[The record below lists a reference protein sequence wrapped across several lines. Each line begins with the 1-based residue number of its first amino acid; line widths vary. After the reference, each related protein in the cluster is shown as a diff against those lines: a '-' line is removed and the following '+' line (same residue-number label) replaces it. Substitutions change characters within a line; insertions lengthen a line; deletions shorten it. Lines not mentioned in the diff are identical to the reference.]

1 MKITEVRD
9 GFIKIAADEN
19 IYLSSFVRVAGMG
32 KDYIAQI
39 NSLKKVNNVRIAY
52 AKILFIMRDE
62 LLYNYDNTDPEPDAE
77 IKPFTLDILNNS
89 INAKK
94 PVITGKTLDNSGNI
108 IMDLSAFNKKMLIS
122 VDDID
127 LNNLFV
133 TNLTKQFENLGLNTV
148 IIDTCKIIKS
158 QKYTAGKDFKLPLN
172 KASLQ
177 YLYQACLNEATPDSR
192 QMITSVFD
200 DINEYFDSVP
210 FVPFGA
216 FKSVVDDIV
225 DKQHVFKLFVLKNK
239 LSFLGRLGYFAE
251 NASEADSL
259 GKILESK
266 NPVIDISSLDSAFQN
281 YYLEY
286 IYSNLNA
293 DKYQV
298 MLETSNIVSKKS
310 LKMVISESDIPTTL
324 IVNPKYRYINDIKSM
339 FDNFI
344 IEPTIDN
351 KSVFRVYNSFLSSM
365 ESDTYLITGEG
376 INYIPVI
383 SKSVV
388 IDDVAS
394 PVPEKKD
401 AEGTY
406 VTQIKEVSAL
416 EKDIENTEKN
426 EQEEVFSKD
435 EIIAN
440 IEQKSDEIIDS
451 ISEDTEDIQS
461 VELFTDEEIEE
472 DADYDEEDTED
483 ESEDIVIED
492 ESDEEDVI
500 EPEYNEITEES
511 ASDDEVVPV
520 SADDEIKESQ
530 DSEITELNPTDIM
543 SETVELSLS
552 DSTGVDETD
561 TVVYE
566 DENLETIDLIDD
578 EQNLEIENIT
588 ISELNPEQLTEE
600 NGLEEDLT
608 SSDLDISEADDT
620 IALSDFDSG
629 INEEFASEES
639 SDDSLP
645 EHEEISID
653 DLMSDDNI
661 TSELDDIVEL
671 DPDEGSENDII
682 IDISDEENINIDE
695 EVDRQ
700 IVEDVDK
707 VYTTIK
713 ESDDSDISD
722 SDLDFIDEL
731 NSDDEGDDLI
741 EEYSGDILE
750 QPQESIIPEKQ
761 ATERSPEILE
771 KRDSDTPIVPV
782 YDADIP
788 QEDMVISDSIQ
799 QGDAVVHAKYGNG
812 IVEKMIKYGT
822 KTLFSINFE
831 NIGRRL
837 LDPTLTEIKKM

>member
-19 IYLSSFVRVAGMG
+19 IYLSSFVRVSGTG

-39 NSLKKVNNVRIAY
+39 NSLKKVNNIRIAY

-62 LLYNYDNTDPEPDAE
+62 LLYNYDNTDPEQDAE

-94 PVITGKTLDNSGNI
+94 PVITGKTLDNSGNV

-122 VDDID
+122 VDDIN
-127 LNNLFV
+127 LNNLLV
-133 TNLTKQFENLGLNTV
+133 SNLTKQFENLGLNTV
-148 IIDTCKIIKS
+148 IIDTSKIVKS

-172 KASLQ
+172 KVSLQ
-177 YLYQACLNEATPDSR
+177 YLCQACLNEATPDSR
-192 QMITSVFD
+192 QMIASVFD
-200 DINEYFDSVP
+200 DISEYFDSVP
-210 FVPFGA
+210 FVPFGV
-216 FKSVVDDIV
+216 FKSVVDDMV
-225 DKQHVFKLFVLKNK
+225 DKQHVFRLFVLKNK
-239 LSFLGRLGYFAE
+239 LSFLSKLGYFAE
-251 NASEADSL
+251 NTAEADSL

-286 IYSNLNA
+286 IYSKLNA

-298 MLETSNIVSKKS
+298 MMETSNIVSKKS

-351 KSVFRVYNSFLSSM
+351 KSVFYVYNSFLSSM
-365 ESDTYLITGEG
+365 ENDTYLITGEG

-383 SKSVV
+383 SRAVV
-388 IDDVAS
+388 IDDVVS
-394 PVPEKKD
+394 PAAESEYVED
-401 AEGTY
+401 ACD
-406 VTQIKEVSAL
+406 TQIEDVPAS
-416 EKDIENTEKN
+416 EGNYENTAEDG
-426 EQEEVFSKD
+426 QEDVLSKD

-451 ISEDTEDIQS
+451 FSEDTEDIQS
-461 VELFTDEEIEE
+461 VNLFTDEENE
-472 DADYDEEDTED
+472 DDDTDYDVDDTEN
-483 ESEDIVIED
+483 ESVDIVIED
-492 ESDEEDVI
+492 EPDEEDVI
-500 EPEYNEITEES
+500 EPEYNEITEETV
-511 ASDDEVVPV
+511 SDDENVPV
-520 SADDEIKESQ
+520 LENDEIEESQ
-530 DSEITELNPTDIM
+530 DSEIKELNQQDTM
-543 SETVELSLS
+543 SEAVDLSFS
-552 DSTGVDETD
+552 GSTDVDEKD
-561 TVVYE
+561 TVLYQ
-566 DENLETIDLIDD
+566 DESLEAVDLVDNN
-578 EQNLEIENIT
+578 QNLEIDNEA
-588 ISELNPEQLTEE
+588 ISELTLEPQSEE
-600 NGLEEDLT
+600 IGLEETLT
-608 SSDLDISEADDT
+608 SDLDILESDDT
-620 IALSDFDSG
+620 VTLSDFDSG
-629 INEEFASEES
+629 INEEFVSEEI
-639 SDDSLP
+639 SDDSLS
-645 EHEEISID
+645 EREEISID

-661 TSELDDIVEL
+661 TTELDDIVEL
-671 DPDEGSENDII
+671 DPEESGENDII

-695 EVDRQ
+695 DVDRQ

-731 NSDDEGDDLI
+731 NSDDEGDSLI

-761 ATERSPEILE
+761 PAQRSPEILE